1 VRELLYDRTHGW
13 HSTELET
20 VALIAML
27 IGIILIVRSFSGTP
41 VGIIFATIAFVGYVF
56 DAHLYIPAAISIAIL
71 CTYVSWQ
78 NSGRDTDRY
87 RRPWPTLLLDMAI
100 AGGGFFLY
108 ELGRIATNDG
118 EARAYANAERL
129 MAFQALLHLPGEAG
143 FQQFVLAHDLLLR
156 LVNRIYSFFFLS
168 TVIGILIWLYLN
180 RPAVY
185 KRVRNALG
193 LSTLA
198 ALLIFWLFPMAP
210 PRLTPTSNMIDSH
223 ARVGLRHGYMNQ
235 FAAVPSLHIGW
246 VSLVGWGMW
255 TSLGRVRGVLF
266 AVVPAAVM
274 MVAVVGTGNHFWL
287 DGVIGAALCLGA
299 VVVLGPRGASFP
311 GKALQPASRL
321 AVPAVLATRG
331 RVRNAITLLCALL
344 LFTFLGRL
352 LDPVFTRYWG
362 YLAGQVALLGL
373 AILVL
378 ECRCRTRPLLS
389 ASTYTII
396 AVAMTVDVLGTAGH
410 MYDRLYF
417 YDKIVHL
424 MGTAAVTAVIHDVF
438 EYRGWGRAF
447 GRPYALAAIAA
458 VLGITV
464 GGIWE
469 FYEVFGDVIFAT
481 ARNGGMTDTTYD
493 LIFDTIGAIS
503 AAIILPWRL
512 GESTPGDG
520 RGQSLEPGDAQ
531 GAVRE
536 LAGSGQ

>member
-13 HSTELET
+13 HSTAIET
-20 VALIAML
+20 VALVIML
-27 IGIILIVRSFSGTP
+27 IGIILLVRSFSGTA
-41 VGIIFATIAFVGYVF
+41 VGIIFSIVAFVGYLF
-56 DAHLYIPAAISIAIL
+56 DAHLYIPAAISIAIFHTHL
-71 CTYVSWQ
+71 SWRS
-78 NSGRDTDRY
+78 SGRDPDRY
-87 RRPWPTLLLDMAI
+87 RRAWPTLLLDMVI

-129 MAFQALLHLPGEAG
+129 IAVQNVLRLPDEAG
-143 FQQFVLAHDLLLR
+143 FQQFVLAHDLLLEV
-156 LVNRIYSFFFLS
+156 VNKIYSFFFLS
-168 TVIGILIWLYLN
+168 TVIGILVWLYLN

-185 KRVRNALG
+185 RRVRNALG
-193 LSTLA
+193 LSTLI
-198 ALLIFWLFPMAP
+198 ALLIFALFPMAP
-210 PRLTPTSNMIDSH
+210 PRLTPASNVIDSH

-255 TSLGRVRGVLF
+255 TSLGRVRGFLF
-266 AVVPAAVM
+266 AVVPCAVM

-299 VVVLGPRGASFP
+299 VLVIGPRRMP
-311 GKALQPASRL
+311 VPAG
-321 AVPAVLATRG
+321 AVPALRRLSVPAMLAMRG

-373 AILVL
+373 AIIAL

-396 AVAMTVDVLGTAGH
+396 SVAMTVDVLGTAGH
-410 MYDRLYF
+410 MYDRLDF

-438 EYRGWGRAF
+438 EYRGWGRSLA
-447 GRPYALAAIAA
+447 RPYALAAIAA
-458 VLGITV
+458 VIGITV
-464 GGIWE
+464 SGIWE
-469 FYEVFGDVIFAT
+469 VYEVFGDVIFAT
-481 ARNGGMTDTTYD
+481 ARNGGFTDTAYD
-493 LIFDTIGAIS
+493 LIFDSIGAIS

-512 GESTPGDG
+512 GESDPEDI
-520 RGQSLEPGDAQ
+520 RGYAREPGDPQ

-536 LAGSGQ
+536 LSGGGH